1 MDFSRIFQHAFD
13 LTRSY
18 RALWLFGI
26 LFAATSLHG
35 GGGNSGGGGGNGGGS
50 SSLGFPEGLAS
61 KMALAVSDPTP
72 QGMALLV
79 IVLGGLAL
87 LLAVAVTAVHVVSD
101 TALIRMVDGAEE
113 TGERAGVSRGF
124 RLGWSRAAWRI
135 FLIDLLTG
143 AAAAVVSMF
152 LLAIALAPL
161 LAWLTQSDVLK
172 ALGTMFTVVLVLPM
186 ILIIIFGTIA
196 LVVLKEFFHRAS
208 AIEGLGVFA
217 ALRRGWQMASRH
229 IGDTLLMVLALFCIG
244 LVIAL
249 VMLPVVALLVGVGLV
264 AGGIPGAFAAL
275 VSTMF
280 AGGEVPWMVGVA
292 IGLPIFI
299 LVLSIPI
306 VFVSGLAQVFTSS
319 AWTLAYREL
328 ISNRR

>member
-1 MDFSRIFQHAFD
+1 MNFSRIFQRAFD

-26 LFAATSLHG
+26 LFAATSLRG
-35 GGGNSGGGGGNGGGS
+35 SGGNGGGGGGNGGGS

-72 QGMALLV
+72 QGMALLF

-87 LLAVAVTAVHVVSD
+87 LLALVFTAVHVVSD

-143 AAAAVVSMF
+143 AAAVVVSLL

-161 LAWLTQSDVLK
+161 LAWLTQSD
-172 ALGTMFTVVLVLPM
+172 ALRAIGTLFAVVLVLPV
-186 ILIIIFGTIA
+186 ILIIILGAVA

-217 ALRRGWQMASRH
+217 ALRRGWQMASRR
-229 IGDTLLMVLALFCIG
+229 IGDTLLMGVALFCIG
-244 LVIAL
+244 LAITL
-249 VMLPVVALLVGVGLV
+249 VMLPVVALLLMVGLV
-264 AGGIPGAFAAL
+264 AGGIPGALAAL
-275 VSTMF
+275 VSALFT
-280 AGGEVPWMVGVA
+280 GGAVPWMIGAA
-292 IGLPIFI
+292 IGLPIFVF
-299 LVLSIPI
+299 VLSIPL

-328 ISNRR
+328 ISFGR

>member
-1 MDFSRIFQHAFD
+1 MDFSRIFQRAFD

-35 GGGNSGGGGGNGGGS
+35 GGGNGGGGGGNGGGS

-61 KMALAVSDPTP
+61 KMVLAVSDPTP
-72 QGMALLV
+72 QGIALVV

-87 LLAVAVTAVHVVSD
+87 LVAVVFTAVHVVSD

-143 AAAAVVSMF
+143 AAAVVVS
-152 LLAIALAPL
+152 LLLLGIALAPL
-161 LAWLTQSDVLK
+161 LAWLTQSD
-172 ALGTMFTVVLVLPM
+172 ALRAIGTVFAVVLVLPVIM
-186 ILIIIFGTIA
+186 IIILGAIA
-196 LVVLKEFFHRAS
+196 LVVLKEYFHRAS
-208 AIEGLGVFA
+208 AIEGHGVFA
-217 ALRRGWQMASRH
+217 ALRRGWQMARGH
-229 IGDTLLMVLALFCIG
+229 IGDTLLMAVALFCLG
-244 LVIAL
+244 LAAAL

-264 AGGIPGAFAAL
+264 AGGIPGAIAAL
-275 VSTMF
+275 VSTLF
-280 AGGEVPWMVGVA
+280 AGGAVPWMVGAV
-292 IGLPIFI
+292 IGLPIFV
-299 LVLSIPI
+299 LVLGIPI
-306 VFVSGLAQVFTSS
+306 VFASGLVQVFSSS
-319 AWTLAYREL
+319 AWTLAYRGL
-328 ISNRR
+328 IQ